1 MLNTVNIKDSMKNK
15 EIPLALNLEEENLWN
30 KWLDLDFE
38 KIKIL
43 NIDYAKKFEN
53 MMTEGNRIRFFPSFI
68 SDVKDI
74 KKIHESFEALD
85 ITADVNIDAF
95 WNALKNHS
103 LVYKGDVKLQ
113 LDMVLEAQQ
122 NSRDI
127 DISPIANHES
137 FEAMMKRYSFS
148 SDSFWAMIAEK
159 K

>member
-122 NSRDI
+122 NVRDI
-127 DISPIANHES
+127 DISPIAHHES

>member
-1 MLNTVNIKDSMKNK
+1 MNIKDSMKNK

-122 NSRDI
+122 NVRDI

>member
-122 NSRDI
+122 NVRDI

>member
-74 KKIHESFEALD
+74 KRFMNLLRLW
-85 ITADVNIDAF
+85 T
-95 WNALKNHS
+95 
-103 LVYKGDVKLQ
+103 
-113 LDMVLEAQQ
+113 
-122 NSRDI
+122 
-127 DISPIANHES
+127 
-137 FEAMMKRYSFS
+137 
-148 SDSFWAMIAEK
+148 
-159 K
+159 